1 MTVNVNNFIQVH
13 GQGKV
18 PVLAVKKPKQ
28 CITIAKG
35 AGVSV
40 KESFNVSIVLVYKKN
55 LNLPSATDT
64 RSLFSNMYLIW
75 WKMKV
80 FYSDMARQSQ
90 IMTRTEK

>member
-13 GQGKV
+13 GQGKI

-28 CITIAKG
+28 IITIAKG
-35 AGVSV
+35 AGISV
-40 KESFNVSIVLVYKKN
+40 KESFNFSIVLIYKKN
-55 LNLPSATDT
+55 LNLPNATDT

-80 FYSDMARQSQ
+80 FYSVKARKSQ